1 MKLLAIP
8 NFGERISPRIDY
20 AETLQLIKVEDKK
33 VVQKDTI
40 KIIAHSNL
48 ERINQIIRLKPDVVI
63 CDGIS
68 NLLHDKLVE
77 NKIDIIPWV
86 HGVVDEIV
94 EKYLNGKIETMNN
107 NSIKQ

>member
-8 NFGERISPRIDY
+8 NFGDRISPRIDY
-20 AETLQLIKVEDKK
+20 AETLQLITVEDKK
-33 VVQKDTI
+33 VLRKDTI

-68 NLLHDKLVE
+68 NLLQDKLIE
-77 NKIDIIPWV
+77 NKIEIVAWI
-86 HGVVDEIV
+86 HGIVDDIV
-94 EKYLNGKIETMNN
+94 EKYLNGKI
-107 NSIKQ
+107 

>member
-20 AETLQLIKVEDKK
+20 AETLQLITVEENKVLH
-33 VVQKDTI
+33 KDTI

-68 NLLHDKLVE
+68 NLLHDKLIE
-77 NKIDIIPWV
+77 NKIEIISWV
-86 HGVVDEIV
+86 HGIVDEIV
-94 EKYLNGKIETMNN
+94 EKYLNGSLKTVNN
-107 NSIKQ
+107 NKIL

>member
-20 AETLQLIKVEDKK
+20 AETLQLITVEDKK
-33 VVQKDTI
+33 VIQKETI

-48 ERINQIIRLKPDVVI
+48 ERINLIIGLKPDVVI

-68 NLLHDKLVE
+68 RSYCYDKLVE
-77 NKIDIIPWV
+77 NKIEIITLDSW
-86 HGVVDEIV
+86 
-94 EKYLNGKIETMNN
+94 
-107 NSIKQ
+107 

>member
-8 NFGERISPRIDY
+8 NFGDRISPRIDY
-20 AETLQLIKVEDKK
+20 AETLQLITIEDKK
-33 VVQKDTI
+33 VLKKDTI

-68 NLLHDKLVE
+68 NLLHDKLIE
-77 NKIDIIPWV
+77 NKIEIVPWI
-86 HGVVDEIV
+86 HGIVDDVV
-94 EKYLNGKIETMNN
+94 EKYLNGKI
-107 NSIKQ
+107 